1 MALVVLTMVSSNAA
15 ASRRPVALGQVDQRW
30 AGPWGW
36 FASEPA
42 SSHMMAAGANE
53 DYAPLGSFTF
63 DQGAVPLNTH

>member
-1 MALVVLTMVSSNAA
+1 MMFAA
-15 ASRRPVALGQVDQRW
+15 
-30 AGPWGW
+30 
-36 FASEPA
+36 A